1 MKRRCLVAA
10 VAAAS
15 LLAACGQHSS
25 SSSQAQA
32 PAAAAPASQPVS
44 LDAIAAEAKGFSV
57 GSMMSAH
64 TAYVF
69 FDPQCP
75 HCGRL
80 WESAKP
86 LKAYAHFV
94 WVPVALLND
103 KSGPEGAAILASAD
117 PVAAMDQH
125 EASMRA
131 GQGGIDVAG
140 ATAAMKDAVKHNTEL
155 MNRYGFMGVPEIV
168 AKGANG
174 QVIQLE
180 GEMSTAM
187 LAQKLGLGGT
197 GS

>member
-1 MKRRCLVAA
+1 MKRRWLVAA
-10 VAAAS
+10 CAVAP
-15 LLAACGQHSS
+15 LLAACGRKDGD
-25 SSSQAQA
+25 AQ
-32 PAAAAPASQPVS
+32 PAGAAAPAAQPIS
-44 LDAIAAEAKGFSV
+44 LDAIAKETKGFSV
-57 GSMMSAH
+57 GSMMAAH

-80 WESAKP
+80 WEEAKP
-86 LKAYAHFV
+86 LKPYAHFV
-94 WVPVALLND
+94 WVPVALLGD
-103 KSGPEGAAILASAD
+103 KSAPEGAAILAAAD

-140 ATAAMKDAVKHNTEL
+140 ATAAMTDAVKHNTDL
-155 MNRYGFMGVPEIV
+155 MNRYGFTGVPTIV
-168 AKGANG
+168 SKGANG
-174 QVIQLE
+174 QVIELE
-180 GEMSTAM
+180 GEMPTAM

>member
-1 MKRRCLVAA
+1 MKRRY
-10 VAAAS
+10 
-15 LLAACGQHSS
+15 LLAAGMAAAALAGCGQHSS
-25 SSSQAQA
+25 AGAEAPAPA
-32 PAAAAPASQPVS
+32 PAAQPVS
-44 LDAIAAEAKGFSV
+44 LDAIGAEAKGFAV

-86 LKAYAHFV
+86 LKPYARFV

-103 KSGPEGAAILASAD
+103 KSGPEGAAILAAPD

-131 GQGGIDVAG
+131 GKGGIDYA
-140 ATAAMKDAVKHNTEL
+140 AAPAAMKDAVKHNTDL
-155 MNRYGFMGVPEIV
+155 MNRYGFMGVPQIV
-168 AKGANG
+168 SKGSNG
-174 QVIQLE
+174 QVISLE
-180 GEMSTAM
+180 GEMATAM
-187 LAQKLGLGGT
+187 LAQKLGLGGN

>member
-1 MKRRCLVAA
+1 MNRRCFVAA
-10 VAAAS
+10 LAAAS
-15 LLAACGQHSS
+15 LLAACGRKSS
-25 SSSQAQA
+25 DAQTAAPAA
-32 PAAAAPASQPVS
+32 PAAAQPIS
-44 LDAIAAEAKGFSV
+44 IDAIAAEAKGFSV
-57 GSMMSAH
+57 GSMMAAH

-86 LKAYAHFV
+86 LKGYAHFV
-94 WVPVALLND
+94 WIPVALLND
-103 KSGPEGAAILASAD
+103 KSAPEGAAILAAAD

-131 GQGGIDVAG
+131 GQGGIDVAA

-155 MNRYGFMGVPEIV
+155 MNRYAFTGVPTIV
-168 AKGANG
+168 SRLANG
-174 QVIQLE
+174 QVITVE

-187 LAQKLGLGGT
+187 LAQKLGLGG
-197 GS
+197 S